1 MTLDAL
7 LELAPQYRVT
17 ERATEADAGSIFVCI
32 CGAHADGHDFAS
44 AAYDR
49 GCRFFAAERALGLPD
64 DAQVAIVPDTHRALA
79 ALACTHEG
87 DPSREVAVVGITG
100 TKGKTTVARLL
111 AHILN
116 RNGVRCGYIGT
127 NGAEFGDG
135 STEITHNTTP
145 DAVTLQAALR
155 RMVRTGCRAVALEVS
170 SQALKLAR
178 VGGTVFDSC
187 LFTNLTP
194 DHIGPSEHPDLA
206 DYAACKRELFVRYPT
221 NAVLCNADDPFSAT
235 LLADTAA
242 PSRVTCSMGGSANFC
257 AKDVRPFRSET
268 ALGSEFLLCCP
279 NAEPTVCRLP
289 LIGNGNVTDALLAV
303 ACAVT
308 RFGISPRDAAAV
320 LSDVTVCGRSELV
333 GLSSGALAVI
343 DYAHNGVSLRRLLTE
358 LRAYRPARLIVLF
371 GSVGE
376 RTKLRRAELGAVAG
390 ELADLAI
397 LTSDN
402 PGEEDPT
409 AIIRDIAAGMVGH
422 ATPHLEIPDRAEA
435 IRTAVSLL
443 RPHDIL
449 VLAGKG
455 HERYQLIGRE
465 RVPFCERSI
474 LLESETVRT

>member
-7 LELAPQYRVT
+7 LKLAPQYRVT

-32 CGAHADGHDFAS
+32 RGAHADGHDFAR
-44 AAYDR
+44 AAYDL
-49 GCRFFAAERALGLPD
+49 GCRLFAAERALGLPE
-64 DAQVAIVPDTHRALA
+64 DAQVATVSDTHRALA
-79 ALACTHEG
+79 ALACAQEG

-135 STEITHNTTP
+135 STEVTRNTTP

-155 RMVRTGCRAVALEVS
+155 RMVCTGCRAVALEVS

-206 DYAACKRELFVRYPT
+206 DYAACKRALFTEYPT
-221 NAVLCNADDPFSAT
+221 QAVLCNTDDPFSDI

-242 PSRVTCSMGGSANFC
+242 PQRVTCSVGRQADFC
-257 AKDVRPFRSET
+257 AEEIHPFRSET
-268 ALGSEFLLCCP
+268 ALGSEFRLRCP
-279 NAEPTVCRLP
+279 NADSMLCRLP
-289 LIGNGNVTDALLAV
+289 LIGEGNVTDALLAT

-308 RFGISPRDAAAV
+308 RFGVPPKNAV
-320 LSDVTVCGRSELV
+320 SALSDVTVSGRSELV
-333 GLSSGALAVI
+333 SLPSGALAVI
-343 DYAHNGVSLRRLLTE
+343 DYAHTGISLRRLLTE

-390 ELADLAI
+390 ELSDLAI

-422 ATPHLEIPDRAEA
+422 STPHLEIPDRAEA

-455 HERYQLIGRE
+455 HERYQLIGRACI
-465 RVPFCERSI
+465 PFCERSI
-474 LLESETVRT
+474 LLEEAAIKT